1 MINPGDYI
9 PRRVRPPVLLYHR
22 IARTSDPGDPL
33 CVSPEQFEAQMRYL
47 VEMGFTTHGLS
58 DGVGARKPVVLT
70 FDDGYLDTY
79 STAFAILDRY
89 RLTATVFLVT
99 GSIGGTTGEWGP
111 PVPVPLMTWAHVE
124 EMARHGISFQSHT
137 RTHPDLVQCSDAAAL
152 AELLESRAEIEDHI
166 GTEVDALAYPFGRYD
181 PRVVALTEQARY
193 RSAWA
198 AGLAIPGPLS
208 RERFQISSKD
218 TMSSFV
224 VKASGWGAWL
234 RRARD
239 AARFRG
245 GIRSASTA
253 HARWVGP
260 KPC

>member
-1 MINPGDYI
+1 MRPADYI

-33 CVSPEQFEAQMRYL
+33 CVAPERFEAHMRYL
-47 VEMGFTTHGLS
+47 VDMGFRTHGLH
-58 DGVGARKPVVLT
+58 DGAGAPKPVVLT

-79 STAFAILDRY
+79 CTAFPILQRY
-89 RLTATVFLVT
+89 GLTATVFLVT
-99 GSIGGTTGEWGP
+99 GSVGATTGEWGP
-111 PVPVPLMTWAHVE
+111 PVPVPLMTWAQVQ

-137 RTHPDLVQCSDAAAL
+137 RTHPDLALCSDAVAL
-152 AELLESRAEIEDHI
+152 AELVESRAEIEDHV
-166 GTEVDALAYPFGRYD
+166 GKEVDALAYPFGSYD
-181 PRVVALTEQARY
+181 ARVVALTEQARY
-193 RSAWA
+193 RSAWT

-208 RERFQISSKD
+208 RERFQISSRD
-218 TMSSFV
+218 TLSSFV

-239 AARFRG
+239 AARLYSGMR
-245 GIRSASTA
+245 RVSTA
-253 HARWVGP
+253 RARWVGP